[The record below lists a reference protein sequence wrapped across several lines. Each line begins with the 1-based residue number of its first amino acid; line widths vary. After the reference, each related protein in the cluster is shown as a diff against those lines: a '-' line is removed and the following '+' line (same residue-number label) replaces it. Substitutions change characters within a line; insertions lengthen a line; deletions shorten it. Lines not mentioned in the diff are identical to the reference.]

1 MTLFFKILKV
11 GGIILPPKWANLDP
25 RNYEGDSILVKRE

>member
-1 MTLFFKILKV
+1 MAHFFEILKV
-11 GGIILPPKWANLDP
+11 GGIIPPQKWANLDP